1 MSGMILGGYLEA
13 EKRLWAYQHHVRHQ
27 RRIMR
32 DTEIWRR
39 YEEDFE
45 ERGTPGVGAE
55 SSVHRKGSDE

>member
-13 EKRLWAYQHHVRHQ
+13 ERRMWSYQHQVRHQ
-27 RRIMR
+27 RRIAR

-45 ERGTPGVGAE
+45 ERGTPGVGGE
-55 SSVHRKGSDE
+55 SNVHRKE